1 MIKLSTL
8 LLALLLI
15 SGCSSKSKFSPAE
28 VTSKLSY
35 NMDMKSEL
43 SDISRDGATY
53 TNGMV
58 LSNKRGLLKHKIEKD
73 FRFIYDSR
81 RAILLAKED
90 GMVKVVSGDKTVF
103 EKKFDFALSSGAIK
117 NNVLAV
123 ILSNNTLILYDIIQ
137 DKELYSEALEP
148 TFANDARLANPLFL
162 NDLVIFPT
170 LDGRLLI
177 VDAKRNIV
185 LRDVSISDKE
195 LFNNV
200 IFLAEKNNI
209 LVAATGSKIIAINP
223 KNINTKRINVKDI
236 VYDNNAIYLFTKTG
250 KVQKLDLNLKVIKEI
265 KFPFAVF
272 SAVMG
277 MEKLYAVEKSGYLIE
292 MDKNLE
298 TFKVYELP
306 SEIEKQMFAFKDR
319 IFYGK
324 HYLKI
329 D

>member
-35 NMDMKSEL
+35 DMDMKSEL

-185 LRDVSISDKE
+185 LRDVAISDKE

-223 KNINTKRINVKDI
+223 KRSSPT
-236 VYDNNAIYLFTKTG
+236 
-250 KVQKLDLNLKVIKEI
+250 
-265 KFPFAVF
+265 
-272 SAVMG
+272 S
-277 MEKLYAVEKSGYLIE
+277 
-292 MDKNLE
+292 
-298 TFKVYELP
+298 
-306 SEIEKQMFAFKDR
+306 
-319 IFYGK
+319 
-324 HYLKI
+324 
-329 D
+329 